1 MIKVSHRK
9 ILGIAIATSIMLATL
24 TGLPSLAQTPSTPPS
39 TSPGMPTERPAG
51 SMMSPEQMQQK
62 MMMIMGEMHGLMG
75 EMQQRISQM
84 TPEQMQEFRPL
95 MMEHHRNMIEQTQQ
109 LIDAMPPVEAPEVT
123 ESNGESDI

>member
-9 ILGIAIATSIMLATL
+9 ILGIAIATSIVLATL
-24 TGLPSLAQTPSTPPS
+24 TGLPSFAQTPPS
-39 TSPGMPTERPAG
+39 TSPEMPTERPAG
-51 SMMSPEQMQQK
+51 SIMSPEQMQQK

-75 EMQQRISQM
+75 EMQQRMAQM

-109 LIDAMPPVEAPEVT
+109 LIDAMPPVEAPVVT
-123 ESNGESDI
+123 DSNSESGM